1 MPGGTKTFYRTGPKG
16 TFARWKGIKSWP
28 VLAFLTKIW
37 KTGLRGTIFF
47 QADTHVQYCS
57 KNVRY
62 CTCLFSRKISYGGRG
77 EYFYFSGFFFSYA
90 KNINFLLRVA
100 HIIDINATEHKIH
113 YPWIYSATNV
123 SSWKIHSLEMLSTF
137 RNDLAGRFNNHHHR
151 FYLKIP
157 FSRNVFPTSL
167 F

>member
-1 MPGGTKTFYRTGPKG
+1 MG

-37 KTGLRGTIFF
+37 KTGLRGTILFR
-47 QADTHVQYCS
+47 QTHMYNIVAKMY
-57 KNVRY
+57 VIVHVF
-62 CTCLFSRKISYGGRG
+62 FSRKISYGGRG

-100 HIIDINATEHKIH
+100 HIIDIDATEHKIH

-137 RNDLAGRFNNHHHR
+137 RNNLAGRFNNHHHR

-157 FSRNVFPTSL
+157 FSRNVFPTSCWSRSSSL